1 MFTECTL
8 QVAPRYCGPPASA
21 NGGYVCGLVAA
32 AIGRPVTLRLV
43 KPIPVQSPLNLRPG
57 DDGLWRLF
65 AGDVAVIEVRDAQPP
80 LVPPAVCEYASA
92 AAAALQTI
100 DPAIHPCPGCFVC
113 GPARAVGDGL
123 RLSAGAVAGRD
134 IVATPW
140 RPAAE
145 FAAADG
151 TIVTEIVA
159 AALDCPGYQSLRS
172 EGGFWLLGEYTV
184 HQTGHVRADE
194 ACVITGWE
202 ISRRGRIANVGT
214 ALYGADGGLRAVAA
228 GTWIQPRSM

>member
-8 QVAPRYCGPPASA
+8 QVAARYCGPPASA

-43 KPIPVQSPLNLRPG
+43 KPIPLQSTLSLRAG
-57 DDGLWRLF
+57 DDGQWRLF
-65 AGDVAVIEVRDAQPP
+65 AQDLAVIEVRDAQAP
-80 LVPPAVCEYASA
+80 LVPPAVCDYATA
-92 AAAALQTI
+92 AAAAQQTI
-100 DPAIHPCPGCFVC
+100 DPSIHPCPGCFVC
-113 GPARAVGDGL
+113 GPARAAGDGL
-123 RLSAGAVAGRD
+123 RLSAGVVPGRD

-140 RPAAE
+140 QPAAE
-145 FAAADG
+145 FAGSDG
-151 TIVTEIVA
+151 YIVPEIVA

-184 HQTGHVRADE
+184 HQTGHVRAGE
-194 ACVITGWE
+194 ACVITAWE
-202 ISRRGRIANVGT
+202 ISRRGRIASVGT

-228 GTWIQPRSM
+228 GTWIQPRSA